1 MTKPDFLFETSWEVC
16 NKTGGIYTAL
26 ATKAMTLNNA
36 LGDNYILIGPDVWK
50 ETRDNPDFIEDNSIF
65 EIWRDKAYE
74 EGLRIRMGR
83 WNTPA
88 RPIVILVDF
97 TPLFADK
104 NEIFGE
110 LWDEFKVDSIS
121 GNWDYI
127 EPALFGYAAGRVIE
141 SFYNFHF
148 SADEKIVAQ
157 FHDWMAGSGVLYLN
171 KNVAQVG
178 TVFTS
183 HSTVMGRTLSE
194 HGIPYVEQIEIPEQ
208 NKLAARFGITAKHS
222 LERQAAGQA
231 DSFTC
236 VSEITAKECKQFLQ
250 KQADVITPNG
260 FDASML
266 PTEKELKENAHK
278 ARAAVLRVA
287 EALTGSKIG
296 DDVLF
301 TMTGSRYEFHNKGLD
316 LFIRSLGELNE
327 EQKKNK
333 KVIALIAVPAAH
345 SGPDSE
351 LKQQLEGAEVSGS
364 LQGRFTT
371 HKLHE
376 PDKDPILQELNNN
389 KLNNKAE
396 EQVCVIYVP
405 AMLNKED
412 GLFNLSYYDLLSA
425 MDLTVFPSC
434 YEPWGFTPME
444 SLAFRVPSVT
454 TSQSGFGEFVLN
466 KFQKQNESL
475 KIINQDCRQGEETIE
490 AITKII
496 NEYRTY
502 GPDRM
507 QQLKSDAAELAEKFE
522 WQKQIPDWYEAFDLA
537 LNKALDRYDLYK
549 SKIQYSLI
557 EDYQPRK
564 HEGPAWKS
572 ISVQPFIPKKLEGL
586 QRLANNLWW
595 SWNYQ
600 AEELFSSMD
609 EELWEEV
616 GHNPIALLNS
626 LSLEQI
632 KKLSNSQKFLKK
644 YKQVIGHFDDYMR
657 KAHHSN
663 EKMIAYFSMEFGL
676 HETIRTYS
684 GGLGILAGDFIKEA
698 SDQNL
703 NMIGISLF
711 YKYGYFQQGLSTF
724 GEQIAHYPAQ
734 EIGKMPLKT
743 VRNKNGQPLKITIAF
758 PGRNLYA
765 RVWRVDVGRVPL
777 YLLDSD
783 MEENT
788 AEDRKLTHQLYGG
801 DNEYR
806 LKQELLLGVGGI
818 RMLNATVTE
827 PEIYHC
833 NEGHSAFIGVERLRN
848 HIQEQKLSF
857 DQAMEFVR
865 ATTLFT
871 THTPV
876 PAGHD
881 VFSEDLLRTYI
892 PHYADRLN
900 LSWDEFMNLGRFED
914 NKGDQFS
921 MSVLAMKLS
930 RKVNGVSRIHGRVT
944 REMFAKMFK
953 GYYPEEI
960 DIGYVT
966 NGVHYHTWSAKEWQE
981 LYKETLG
988 EGFLKD
994 HSDATNWQSIHQVDN
1009 NRIREIKKHLKSDL
1023 VAYLKKKIEEDMT
1036 RRQENPKIIFE
1047 TVEKLNEDA
1056 LIIGFARRFATYK
1069 RAHLL
1074 FNNLQRLA
1082 DLVNDE
1088 KRPVVFLYSGKAH
1101 PNDKAGQELIKRIL
1115 EISRKP
1121 EFMGKVIF
1129 IENYNMRVAR
1139 MMVHGVDVWLN
1150 TPTRPLEASGTSG
1163 QKAALNGVLNCSVL
1177 DGWWAEGYKAGTGW
1191 AIKEE
1196 KTYDNQQFQDELDAE
1211 TVYNILE
1218 SEIIPHFFGKQK
1230 GYSDQWVE
1238 YIKKSIA
1245 EVAPHF
1251 TMKRMMDDYEERFY
1265 ESLFSNYKEFSR
1277 DYTKKTSGIVAWK
1290 RKVLS
1295 NWEQVEATSLKVPD
1309 VNKKML
1315 KVGED
1320 FVAEINLNTAGLSG
1334 RDLGIEII
1342 FFRGGEN
1349 GKKKFLQVKEFDLVS
1364 EENGQAAYRCELALD
1379 NTGMFDY
1386 AFRIFPKSEL
1396 IDTRRDFPL
1405 VKWV

>member
-16 NKTGGIYTAL
+16 NKTGRTYTAL
-26 ATKAMTLNNA
+26 ATKAMTLNKA

-178 TVFTS
+178 TLFTS
-183 HSTVMGRTLSE
+183 HSTLMERTLSE
-194 HGIPYVEQIEIPEQ
+194 HGISYVEQIEIPEQ

-222 LERQAAGQA
+222 LERQAAGHA

-260 FDASML
+260 FDTSML
-266 PTEKELKENAHK
+266 PPEKELEENAHK

-287 EALTGSKIG
+287 EALTGSRIG

-301 TMTGSRYEFHNKGLD
+301 TMTGSRYEFHNKGLN
-316 LFIRSLGELNE
+316 LFIRSLGELNGE
-327 EQKKNK
+327 HKKNK
-333 KVIALIAVPAAH
+333 KVIALIAVPTAH

-351 LKQQLEGAEVSGS
+351 LKQQLEGADISDS
-364 LQGRFTT
+364 LQGRFNT

-376 PDKDPILQELNNN
+376 PDKDAILRELSKN
-389 KLNNKAE
+389 KLSNRADD
-396 EQVCVIYVP
+396 QVCVIYVP

-412 GLFNLSYYDLLSA
+412 GLFNISYYELLSA
-425 MDLTVFPSC
+425 MDLTIFPSC
-434 YEPWGFTPME
+434 YDPWGFTPME
-444 SLAFRVPSVT
+444 SLALQVPSVT
-454 TSQSGFGEFVLN
+454 TLQTGFGEFIRKKIGKDSQSLN
-466 KFQKQNESL
+466 
-475 KIINQDCRQGEETIE
+475 IIDYNCHQETEMIKE
-490 AITKII
+490 IARII
-496 NEYRTY
+496 DDFSGY
-502 GPDRM
+502 GPDKM
-507 QQLKSDAAELAEKFE
+507 QQLKTNAAELAKHFD

-586 QRLANNLWW
+586 QRMANNLWW

-600 AEELFSSMD
+600 AEELFSGMD
-609 EELWEEV
+609 EKLWEQV
-616 GHNPIALLNS
+616 GHNPITLLNS
-626 LSLEQI
+626 LSLDQI

-743 VRNKNGQPLKITIAF
+743 VRNKNGQALKITIAF

-783 MEENT
+783 VEENT

-818 RMLNATVTE
+818 RMLNAMAAE
-827 PEIYHC
+827 PEVFHC

-857 DQAMEFVR
+857 EQAVELVR

-892 PHYADRLN
+892 PHYTDRLN
-900 LSWDEFMNLGRFED
+900 LNWDEFMNLGRFED

-966 NGVHYHTWSAKEWQE
+966 NGVHYHTWTAKEWQE

-994 HSDATNWQSIHQVDN
+994 HSDAANWQSIHQVDN

-1023 VAYLKKKIEEDMT
+1023 VAYLKKKIEQDMT

-1121 EFMGKVIF
+1121 KFMGKVIF

-1238 YIKKSIA
+1238 YIKKSVA

-1251 TMKRMMDDYEERFY
+1251 TMKRMMDDYKERFY
-1265 ESLFSNYKEFSR
+1265 ESLFINFKEFSR

-1290 RKVLS
+1290 RKVLG

-1315 KVGED
+1315 KIGED
-1320 FVAEINLNTAGLSG
+1320 FVAEISLNTAELTG
-1334 RDLGIEII
+1334 RDLGIETV
-1342 FFRGGEN
+1342 FFRGAEN
-1349 GKKKFLQVKEFDLVS
+1349 DKKKFQQVKEFDLVS
-1364 EENGQAAYRCELALD
+1364 EKDGQANYRCKLALD
-1379 NTGMFDY
+1379 TTGMFDY
-1386 AFRIFPKSEL
+1386 AFRIFPKSTL
-1396 IDTRRDFPL
+1396 LSSRRDFPL
-1405 VKWV
+1405 VKWL